1 MDEVFDEVFDEVV
14 VLMEKYDVAEVIIS
28 ELNEI
33 IYDKERFNLMIIL
46 CYMEFFFVNCWCF
59 VLYVLNRGGFN

>member
-14 VLMEKYDVAEVIIS
+14 VLMEKYDVVEVIIS

-33 IYDKERFNLMIIL
+33 IYDKERFKVNDYLMLYGI
-46 CYMEFFFVNCWCF
+46 FFC
-59 VLYVLNRGGFN
+59 

>member
-1 MDEVFDEVFDEVV
+1 MLSRFYKLDEVFDEGFDEVV

-33 IYDKERFNLMIIL
+33 IYDKERFKVNDYFMLYGI
-46 CYMEFFFVNCWCF
+46 FF
-59 VLYVLNRGGFN
+59 Y